1 MTGSG
6 GIVSGSVDKPFVK
19 LLCSFMCGRK
29 LVFLTTG
36 TKYIKEE
43 IEYIKS
49 NLNVYLT
56 AQRTLKNP
64 SFKK

>member
-19 LLCSFMCGRK
+19 ILCPFICGRK
-29 LVFLTTG
+29 LVFLTPG

-43 IEYIKS
+43 I
-49 NLNVYLT
+49 
-56 AQRTLKNP
+56 
-64 SFKK
+64 